1 MSSTVARGISCSST
15 LLLVLFVILVCL
27 LVVQSQTTNTTNSG
41 CSSPKKDSY
50 CTATDAKGSVVCRL
64 HDICSLQVLMAG
76 KTNTTHL

>member
-1 MSSTVARGISCSST
+1 MSSTVPRGIFCSST
-15 LLLVLFVILVCL
+15 LLLVLFVILVC

-41 CSSPKKDSY
+41 CSSPEKDSY

-64 HDICSLQVLMAG
+64 HEICSLQVLMAG